1 MTIRWKISL
10 ILVILSL
17 FTVMVVGVNLYTFDA
32 LKGDAPSIN
41 LAGSLRFRA
50 YRLAWLAGQVAVAP
64 EAQQQPLRKAM
75 SEDLATYEKIM
86 NGLEKGDAAL
96 KLPPMDDAASLNQ
109 LNSLKPRWQAF
120 QTAITAVIAAPQAQA
135 GQIVAQIHTMV
146 PDYVAEMNKLV
157 FLLDEQS
164 QRKVSRAKLLEL
176 GFLAVSL
183 IVAVGA
189 WLIVRNQVLKPLAT
203 LSASF
208 AAIAGGGGDLTQ
220 RLPVGRKDEIGTI
233 TGYFNAFVGKLQ
245 EIIKVSQTT
254 AVEVKTLS
262 ESLSRASS
270 ESAKAV
276 EQVAQAVSEVA
287 GQATDQDKAMQDFS
301 GRIGTI
307 NASMRQMA
315 GHAQNTAKLS
325 EESQQQADG
334 GRQQTQKVVAET
346 MALNKTVGAM
356 NENVAA
362 LTRNSAD
369 INQIIGLIKQ
379 IAGQTNLLALNAA
392 IEAARAGEQ
401 GRGFAVVAEE
411 VRKLAEQSDEAANQV
426 TEKISAIQNQ
436 VTDTQNANNQVVTEL
451 QRITAVV
458 SDLSTA
464 LDAIVSRSVDSRNAV
479 DEIARLNGHTSGEF
493 STLDSRS
500 HEVAAA
506 AREIAGLSQ
515 DSAAAIEEQT
525 ASIEEFTATAQH
537 LSSLAQEL
545 EKQVSRFR
553 A

>member
-96 KLPPMDDAASLNQ
+96 KLTPMDDAASLNQ

-254 AVEVKTLS
+254 TVEVKTLS
-262 ESLSRASS
+262 ESLSRA
-270 ESAKAV
+270 ARKAPKRSNRWRRRFQKSPV
-276 EQVAQAVSEVA
+276 RPPTRTRQCRIFPAVSARSTPACGKWPV
-287 GQATDQDKAMQDFS
+287 MP
-301 GRIGTI
+301 RIRP
-307 NASMRQMA
+307 SCP
-315 GHAQNTAKLS
+315 
-325 EESQQQADG
+325 
-334 GRQQTQKVVAET
+334 
-346 MALNKTVGAM
+346 
-356 NENVAA
+356 
-362 LTRNSAD
+362 RNRS
-369 INQIIGLIKQ
+369 NRL
-379 IAGQTNLLALNAA
+379 
-392 IEAARAGEQ
+392 
-401 GRGFAVVAEE
+401 
-411 VRKLAEQSDEAANQV
+411 
-426 TEKISAIQNQ
+426 
-436 VTDTQNANNQVVTEL
+436 
-451 QRITAVV
+451 TAVG
-458 SDLSTA
+458 SKRKKS
-464 LDAIVSRSVDSRNAV
+464 
-479 DEIARLNGHTSGEF
+479 
-493 STLDSRS
+493 
-500 HEVAAA
+500 
-506 AREIAGLSQ
+506 
-515 DSAAAIEEQT
+515 
-525 ASIEEFTATAQH
+525 
-537 LSSLAQEL
+537 
-545 EKQVSRFR
+545 
-553 A
+553 

>member
-96 KLPPMDDAASLNQ
+96 KLTPMDDAASLNQ

-208 AAIAGGGGDLTQ
+208 AAIAGGGDLTQ

>member
-1 MTIRWKISL
+1 MTIRWKVTL

-17 FTVMVVGVNLYTFDA
+17 FTVVVVGVNLYTFDA

-64 EAQQQPLRKAM
+64 EAQQQSLRKSM

-96 KLPPMDDAASLNQ
+96 KLTPMDDAASLNQ

-120 QTAITAVIAAPQAQA
+120 QTAVSGVIAAPQAQA
-135 GQIVAQIHTMV
+135 GQIAAQIHAMV

-164 QRKVSRAKLLEL
+164 QRKVARAKLIEIA
-176 GFLAVSL
+176 FLAIALV
-183 IVAVGA
+183 VAIGA

-203 LSASF
+203 LSSSF

-220 RLPVGRKDEIGTI
+220 RLPVGRQDEIGII
-233 TGYFNAFVGKLQ
+233 TGYFNAFVAKLQ

-254 AVEVKTLS
+254 AAEVKNLS
-262 ESLSRASS
+262 ESLSRASA

-301 GRIGTI
+301 DRIGTI

-325 EESQQQADG
+325 EESQKQADD
-334 GRQQTQKVVAET
+334 GRQQTQKVVEET
-346 MALNKTVGAM
+346 TALNKTVGAM

-436 VTDTQNANNQVVTEL
+436 VSDTQTANNQVVTEL
-451 QRITAVV
+451 QRITEVV
-458 SDLSTA
+458 STLSSA
-464 LDAIVSRSVDSRNAV
+464 LDAIVGRSLDSRNAV

-493 STLDSRS
+493 STLDNRSR
-500 HEVAAA
+500 EVASA

-553 A
+553 T